1 MSHTLTPWKV
11 SDSHGLCIIG
21 PEGVIADMGDDLIA
35 AEPDEARANGDL
47 IVRAINSHE
56 PLVEALIHCHDWIL
70 AQQRDG
76 TPGEAIR
83 LEARAALAAAGETKG
98 T

>member
-1 MSHTLTPWKV
+1 MITAKDELAHNIDLLGEEEILRRL
-11 SDSHGLCIIG
+11 DSH
-21 PEGVIADMGDDLIA
+21 A
-35 AEPDEARANGDL
+35 A
-47 IVRAINSHE
+47 
-56 PLVEALIHCHDWIL
+56 LVEALIHCHDWIL